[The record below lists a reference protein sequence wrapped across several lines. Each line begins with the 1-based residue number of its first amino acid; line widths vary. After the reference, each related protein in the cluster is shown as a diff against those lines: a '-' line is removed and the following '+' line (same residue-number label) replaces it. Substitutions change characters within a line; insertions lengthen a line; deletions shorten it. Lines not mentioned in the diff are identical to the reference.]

1 MSKKLLRDQLIVKRC
16 NLSTTESIS
25 KSEEIANKCIEF
37 LSPKNIEAL
46 IGYTSFKNEVNLTK
60 VYEWALINKIKLYF
74 PKFLKDKYI
83 IVNVTSLNELAIG
96 KFGIMEPKSSKE
108 KKKIYTNQIWLVPG
122 LGFDKAGNRIGFGKG
137 IYDQLLSKSN
147 NYKIG
152 IGYDIQLI
160 KKVPIEKH
168 DIKMNTII
176 TNNGIITI

>member
-1 MSKKLLRDQLIVKRC
+1 
-16 NLSTTESIS
+16 
-25 KSEEIANKCIEF
+25 
-37 LSPKNIEAL
+37 
-46 IGYTSFKNEVNLTK
+46 
-60 VYEWALINKIKLYF
+60 
-74 PKFLKDKYI
+74 LKDKYI
-83 IVNVTSLNELAIG
+83 IVNVTSLNELTPG